1 MKTNIINV
9 KTCSFVYRAAFA
21 AILATSGIAHAQT
34 TVTWDGGPSG
44 TGTSLSIAENWTTD
58 TLPTESTVGI
68 INTSIVTSL
77 PTLTINTNLTSY
89 NIQQDAGTVFRSSS
103 LGFQSTTYTLNA
115 GVFTN
120 SQAISYTNTTFNV
133 NGGALTFGINRSFQ
147 GGAGTNIVNVSGGS
161 LTLNGNGSIS
171 GNSSGISSSFDL
183 NISGGTVSSGVTGRL
198 SLAKGTDRATITG
211 GTSTFGT
218 GANTITNG
226 ARMTFGLGNG
236 TVSFASELLIG
247 GTNSFVDFL
256 TGSGGA
262 LSITGFTSANYA
274 SWWDSGFL
282 RINGVAGAPAGFNSS
297 DFLVTDST
305 LTLVPEPST
314 WALLAVSLTTL
325 AIFRR
330 RLRRN

>member
-1 MKTNIINV
+1 MKTNTVYV

-34 TVTWDGGPSG
+34 IVTWDGGPSG

-58 TLPTESTVGI
+58 TLPTGSTVGI
-68 INTSIVTSL
+68 ISTSIVTSL
-77 PTLTINTNLTSY
+77 PTLSINTDLTSY

-103 LGFQSTTYTLNA
+103 LGFTSTTYTLNA

-120 SQAISYTNTTFNV
+120 SQAISFTNTTFNV
-133 NGGALTFGINRSFQ
+133 NGGALTFGTNRNFQ

-161 LTLNGNGSIS
+161 LTLQGTGSIL
-171 GNSSGISSSFDL
+171 GNSAGASSQSFDL

-198 SLAKGTDRATITG
+198 NLTRATDRATITG

-226 ARMTFGLGNG
+226 ARLTFGLGNG
-236 TVSFASELLIG
+236 TVSFASELLG
-247 GTNSFVDFL
+247 GNGSFVDFL

-262 LSITGFTSANYA
+262 LTIAGFTSTNYA

-282 RINGVAGAPAGFNSS
+282 RINGVAGAPAGFNGS
-297 DFLVTDST
+297 DFRVTDST

>member
-34 TVTWDGGPSG
+34 TITWDGGPSG

-58 TLPTESTVGI
+58 TLPTGSTVGI
-68 INTSIVTSL
+68 INTSIVTNL
-77 PTLTINTNLTSY
+77 PTLGLGGSLANF
-89 NIQQDAGTVFRSSS
+89 NIQQDAGTVRRSSAITFS
-103 LGFQSTTYTLNA
+103 NTTYT
-115 GVFTN
+115 
-120 SQAISYTNTTFNV
+120 V
-133 NGGALTFGINRSFQ
+133 NGGTLNINDQSFVLATSTLSLNGGAIIGGTNRSLQ
-147 GGAGTNIVNVSGGS
+147 GGTGTSTVNVSGGNLS
-161 LTLNGNGSIS
+161 LAEGGSIVGGS
-171 GNSSGISSSFDL
+171 TGTSTTLL

-198 SLAKGTDRATITG
+198 TLTRSNDRATITG
-211 GTSTFGT
+211 GTTTFGT
-218 GANTITNG
+218 GVNSITNG
-226 ARMTFGLGNG
+226 ARLTFGLGNG
-236 TVSFASELLIG
+236 TVSFASELLG
-247 GTNSFVDFL
+247 GNGSFIDFL

-282 RINGVAGAPAGFNSS
+282 RINGVAGAPGAFNSS

-330 RLRRN
+330 RRRN

>member
-1 MKTNIINV
+1 MKTNTVYV

-58 TLPTESTVGI
+58 TLPTGSTVGI
-68 INTSIVTSL
+68 INTSIVTNL
-77 PTLTINTNLTSY
+77 PTLGLGGSLENF
-89 NIQQDAGTVFRSSS
+89 NIQQDAGTVNRISAITFSN
-103 LGFQSTTYTLNA
+103 TTYA
-115 GVFTN
+115 
-120 SQAISYTNTTFNV
+120 V
-133 NGGALTFGINRSFQ
+133 NGGTLNMDGQNFVLTNSTTLSLNGGAIIGGINRSLQ
-147 GGAGTNIVNVSGGS
+147 GNTGTATVNVSGGNLS
-161 LTLNGNGSIS
+161 LTGGGSILAGGTGTS
-171 GNSSGISSSFDL
+171 TTLL

-198 SLAKGTDRATITG
+198 SLARATDRATITG
-211 GTSTFGT
+211 GTTTFGT

-236 TVSFASELLIG
+236 TVSFAAAPTISG
-247 GTNSFVDFL
+247 ASFIDFL

-262 LSITGFTSANYA
+262 LTITGFTSTNYA

-282 RINGVAGAPAGFNSS
+282 RINGVAGAPGAFNSS
-297 DFLVTDST
+297 DFLVTDAT

>member
-34 TVTWDGGPSG
+34 TITWDGGPSG

-58 TLPTESTVGI
+58 TLPTGSTVGI

-77 PTLTINTNLTSY
+77 PTLSINTSLTSY
-89 NIQQDAGTVFRSSS
+89 NIQQDAGTVLRSSS
-103 LGFQSTTYTLNA
+103 LGFTSTTYTLNA

-120 SQAISYTNTTFNV
+120 SQAITYTDTTFNV
-133 NGGALTFGINRSFQ
+133 NGGELTFGNNRNFQ

-161 LTLNGNGSIS
+161 LTLQGTGSIL
-171 GNSSGISSSFDL
+171 GNNSGINSTYDL
-183 NISGGTVSSGVTGRL
+183 NISGGTVSSGVTGGLRL
-198 SLAKGTDRATITG
+198 NRATDRATITG
-211 GTSTFGT
+211 GTTTFGN
-218 GANTITNG
+218 GVNSITNG
-226 ARMTFGLGNG
+226 ARLTFGLGNG
-236 TVSFASELLIG
+236 TVSFASELLG
-247 GTNSFVDFL
+247 GNGSFIDFL

>member
-1 MKTNIINV
+1 MKTNTVYV

-58 TLPTESTVGI
+58 TLPTGSTVGI

-77 PTLTINTNLTSY
+77 PTLSINTSLTSY
-89 NIQQDAGTVFRSSS
+89 NIQQDAGTVLRSSS
-103 LGFQSTTYTLNA
+103 SGFTSTTYTLNA

-120 SQAISYTNTTFNV
+120 SQAINYTDTTFNV
-133 NGGALTFGINRSFQ
+133 NGGELTFGNNRNFA
-147 GGAGTNIVNVSGGS
+147 GNAGTNIVNVSGGS
-161 LTLNGNGSIS
+161 LTLQGTGSILGNGA
-171 GNSSGISSSFDL
+171 GNSTYDL

-198 SLAKGTDRATITG
+198 SLARATDRATITG
-211 GTSTFGT
+211 GTTTFGN
-218 GANTITNG
+218 GANSITSG
-226 ARMTFGLGNG
+226 ARLTFGLGNG
-236 TVSFASELLIG
+236 TVSFAAAPTISGAAFI
-247 GTNSFVDFL
+247 DFL

-262 LSITGFTSANYA
+262 LTITGFTSTNYA

-282 RINGVAGAPAGFNSS
+282 RINGVAGSSGGFNSS
-297 DFLVTDST
+297 DFVVTDST
-305 LTLVPEPST
+305 LSLVPEPST